1 MKYGIFSDIHANLDA
16 FERVLAFLEK
26 EGVEEYVCCGDIVGY
41 NANPDE
47 CVSLVVDMGMQAI
60 MGNHDKA
67 LIDPIEERYFNQY
80 GLTAIRWQ
88 RARVKPSNQT
98 FLKNLPSRLTV
109 SKPNSHSLFQVAH
122 GSLDPSAPFEYIAS
136 PMEALR
142 MSELMTSNLCFIGH
156 SHIAGVFI
164 IDNEGDVDYLRA
176 SHGLKVKMEP
186 GLKYVVN
193 VGSVGQPRD
202 RNPQS
207 SFCIYDSDTRTIEI
221 HRIDYNVALTIERIT
236 EAGLPLF
243 LADRLRIGW

>member
-98 FLKNLPSRLTV
+98 FLKNLPQDSRSQNRIHT
-109 SKPNSHSLFQVAH
+109 HSFKL
-122 GSLDPSAPFEYIAS
+122 L
-136 PMEALR
+136 MEVWIHQLHLSILHR
-142 MSELMTSNLCFIGH
+142 QWKHFGCL
-156 SHIAGVFI
+156 
-164 IDNEGDVDYLRA
+164 
-176 SHGLKVKMEP
+176 
-186 GLKYVVN
+186 
-193 VGSVGQPRD
+193 
-202 RNPQS
+202 S
-207 SFCIYDSDTRTIEI
+207 S
-221 HRIDYNVALTIERIT
+221 
-236 EAGLPLF
+236 
-243 LADRLRIGW
+243 